1 MSGAAACAGRQDNDV
16 DVIVMLVCDVVVI
29 SKAECSGLSTHWP
42 IIGQPNFR
50 KQLFITQS
58 RPKRQDNHK
67 PAAVV
72 ELKT

>member
-1 MSGAAACAGRQDNDV
+1 VSGAAACAGRQDNDV

-58 RPKRQDNHK
+58 RPSLTSGRTTINLPQ
-67 PAAVV
+67 
-72 ELKT
+72 LLS